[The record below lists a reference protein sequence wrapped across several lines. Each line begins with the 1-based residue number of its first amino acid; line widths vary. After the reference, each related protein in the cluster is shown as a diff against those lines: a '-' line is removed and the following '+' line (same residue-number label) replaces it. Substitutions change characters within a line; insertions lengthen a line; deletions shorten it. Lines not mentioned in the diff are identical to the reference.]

1 MTPIRSPGRFQKT
14 PFRPRPAALWLG
26 LVLLIPATV
35 HAMQDTIPVPPT
47 LNAPLEPPGW
57 EPPVDEE
64 AVELDL
70 PDAERPPTDS
80 GEGWTLS
87 VEDAVF
93 MALRHNRSL
102 AAEQLQPAITGTFEA
117 VERAV
122 FDPTLFAEV
131 STSREESV
139 RQFSEVNRPP
149 AVSQSEREQA
159 EAGLRQSLPT
169 GTDLE
174 LTLSANRSQRQD
186 QISTTEQFTS
196 RAGVTLTQAL
206 LRGARIDSNLASL
219 RQARVDTAISRYA
232 FRGFAESLVADV
244 EQAYWDYVL
253 ASRNTAI
260 FEESL
265 EVARQQLEETRQR
278 IRVGDRPETEETSA
292 LAEVALRRQGLI
304 DARSERARA
313 RIRLLQL
320 INPPGALWDSH
331 VEVEDSPTPDV
342 PPLEPMAT
350 HRELALELRPD
361 LNEARLQLQ
370 RGELEVVRT
379 RQGLLPRLD
388 LFITLGQSGYADSFG
403 SAWRAIDDEGYDY
416 SVGLQF
422 EHPLGHRAEEADA
435 RRARLSREQARA
447 SLYHM
452 EQLTALDVQNA
463 WYEANRTREQIAAT
477 RQTRILQEQVLE
489 TEQTRFRVGSGT
501 ALAVAQAQ
509 RDLLE
514 SRLDEMEA
522 IIRHR
527 QALTDLYRQ
536 SGTLLLRR
544 GIEAPGDTRAERT
557 Y

>member
-1 MTPIRSPGRFQKT
+1 MTRTRIPA
-14 PFRPRPAALWLG
+14 RPRRTPSGGPTALWLG
-26 LVLLIPATV
+26 LLLLIPVTAP
-35 HAMQDTIPVPPT
+35 AEQDTVPAPPT
-47 LNAPLEPPGW
+47 LDAPLEPAGQAPRPAG
-57 EPPVDEE
+57 EGM
-64 AVELDL
+64 ELGL
-70 PDAERPPTDS
+70 PDGDPPSAAS
-80 GEGWTLS
+80 GEGLALS
-87 VEDAVF
+87 VEDAVL

-122 FDPTLFAEV
+122 FDPELFAELDV
-131 STSREESV
+131 AREESV
-139 RQFSEVNRPP
+139 RQFSEVNRPA
-149 AVSQSEREQA
+149 AVSQSEQERT

-169 GTDLE
+169 GTDIE
-174 LTLSANRSQRQD
+174 LTLSAQRSQRQD

-196 RAGVTLTQAL
+196 RAGLTLTQAL
-206 LRGARIDSNLASL
+206 LRGGRIASNLASL
-219 RQARVDTAISRYA
+219 RQARVDTAVSRYDL
-232 FRGFAESLVADV
+232 RGYAESLVADV

-292 LAEVALRRQGLI
+292 RAEVALRRQGLI

-320 INPPGALWDSH
+320 INPPAARWDSRI
-331 VEVEDSPTPDV
+331 EAEDSPEPDV
-342 PPLEPMAT
+342 PPLEPVAA
-350 HRELALELRPD
+350 HLDLALDLRPD

-388 LFITLGQSGYADSFG
+388 LFITLGKSGYADSFG
-403 SAWRAIDDEGYDY
+403 SAWRAVDDEGHDY

-422 EHPLGHRAEEADA
+422 SHPLGNRAGEADA
-435 RRARLSREQARA
+435 RRARLNREQARE
-447 SLYHM
+447 SLHHM

-463 WYEANRTREQIAAT
+463 WFEANRTREQIAAT

-514 SRLDEMEA
+514 SRLDEMET

-527 QALTDLYRQ
+527 QALTDLHRQ

-544 GIEAPGDTRAERT
+544 GIEAPGDTRAEMA

>member
-1 MTPIRSPGRFQKT
+1 MTATQLPR
-14 PFRPRPAALWLG
+14 RPVHALVLGLLLTLPAAA
-26 LVLLIPATV
+26 PAGEE
-35 HAMQDTIPVPPT
+35 DPVPAPPT
-47 LNAPLEPPGW
+47 LDAPLEPAGR
-57 EPPVDEE
+57 EPRPS
-64 AVELDL
+64 AAAQALGLPQGDL
-70 PDAERPPTDS
+70 PPPDS
-80 GEGWTLS
+80 GEGLTLS
-87 VEDAVF
+87 VEDAVL

-122 FDPTLFAEV
+122 FDPELFAEA
-131 STSREESV
+131 SASREESV

-149 AVSQSEREQA
+149 AVSLSQREQA

-169 GTDLE
+169 GTDIE
-174 LTLSANRSQRQD
+174 LTLSASRSERRD

-196 RAGVTLTQAL
+196 RAGLTLTQAL
-206 LRGARIDSNLASL
+206 LQGARIDSNLASL

-260 FEESL
+260 YEESL
-265 EVARQQLEETRQR
+265 EVARRQLEETRQR

-304 DARSERARA
+304 DARSQRARA

-320 INPPGALWDSH
+320 INPPAARWDSRIQA
-331 VEVEDSPTPDV
+331 EDSPTPDV
-342 PPLEPMAT
+342 PPLEPVAA
-350 HRELALELRPD
+350 HLQLAMDLRPD

-388 LFITLGQSGYADSFG
+388 LFITLGRSGYADSFG
-403 SAWRAIDDEGYDY
+403 SAWRAVDDEGYDY

-422 EHPLGHRAEEADA
+422 SHPLGNRAGEADA
-435 RRARLSREQARA
+435 RRARLSREQALE

-544 GIEAPGDTRAERT
+544 GIEAPGDTRAET
-557 Y
+557 AY